1 MFQSIGYLVI
11 FLILGKCLF
20 WVFKLLQCYSWVSKP
35 IDFKQFGDWVVIT
48 GGTDGIGAEYVKQL
62 AKGGLDIIVVGRN
75 PEKLKSIQQ
84 YVFDIGRKCETVQAD
99 LSIQKEIQ
107 HAAVQLEKICR
118 EKTVGVLVNNAGIS
132 YSHPDFYH
140 LLDAQDLDHMVNV
153 NCSAMIFLTAAVV
166 GSMESRKTGLII
178 NISSDFGR
186 LPAPLVSLYGAT
198 KAFVI
203 HFSKC
208 IRYEYA
214 PSNIHVQCICPQV
227 VCTKMSKVKRSS
239 FLIPTAEKFVQ
250 HALCTVTRLKE
261 CNGYLGHEIQSA
273 VARLL
278 PESILNN
285 FIFKSTKR
293 LREKALRKK

>member
-11 FLILGKCLF
+11 FFTLGKFIF
-20 WVFKLLQCYSWVSKP
+20 WVFKLLQCYSWASKP
-35 IDFKQFGDWVVIT
+35 IDFKQFGDWAVVT

-62 AKGGLDIIVVGRN
+62 AKSGLDIIVVGRN

-84 YVFDIGRKCETVQAD
+84 CVVGVGQKCETVQAD
-99 LSIQKEIQ
+99 LSNQNEIQ
-107 HAAVQLEKICR
+107 QAADQLEKICK

-132 YSHPDFYH
+132 YSHPDYYH
-140 LLDAQDLDHMVNV
+140 LLDAQDLDNMVNV

-166 GSMESRKTGLII
+166 GAMESRKNGLII

-186 LPAPLVSLYGAT
+186 LPAPLVALYGAT

-239 FLIPTAEKFVQ
+239 FLIPTPEKFVQ
-250 HALCTVTRLKE
+250 HALCSATRLKE